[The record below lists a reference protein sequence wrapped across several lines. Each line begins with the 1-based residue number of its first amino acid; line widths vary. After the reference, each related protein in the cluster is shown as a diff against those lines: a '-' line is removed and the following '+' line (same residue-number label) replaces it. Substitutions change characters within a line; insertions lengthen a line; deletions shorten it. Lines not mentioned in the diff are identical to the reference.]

1 MLLIKNVRKVYG
13 NSPPVLRDISLKLER
28 GEMAFLVGKSGAGKS
43 TLIKMLYLEER
54 PTSGDIRLGSFKLND
69 IQEKEIPKLR
79 RQLGVVF
86 QDFKLISERTAYE
99 NVALALEVVGKS
111 KRIVANR
118 VSDLL
123 KLVGLTHRK
132 NNYPDQLSGGEC
144 QRVAIA
150 RALANEPL
158 LLLADE
164 PTGNLDWENSKA
176 LIELLNKIN
185 VQGCSVL
192 MATHNMNLIE
202 NLPHRKIYLKEG
214 IIEDGSVDK

>member
-13 NSPPVLRDISLKLER
+13 NSPPVLRNVSMKLGR
-28 GEMAFLVGKSGAGKS
+28 GEMAFLVGKSGVGKS

-54 PTSGDIRLGSFKLND
+54 PTSGDITLGSARLNSIKD
-69 IQEKEIPKLR
+69 SEIPKLR

-99 NVALALEVVGKS
+99 NIALALEVVGKS
-111 KRIVANR
+111 KRDISNR
-118 VSDLL
+118 VTELL
-123 KLVGLTHRK
+123 KLVGLLHRK

-144 QRVAIA
+144 QRVAVA

-192 MATHNMNLIE
+192 MATHNMSLIE
-202 NLPHRKIYLKEG
+202 NLPQRKIYLKDGIVEG
-214 IIEDGSVDK
+214 GGEIE